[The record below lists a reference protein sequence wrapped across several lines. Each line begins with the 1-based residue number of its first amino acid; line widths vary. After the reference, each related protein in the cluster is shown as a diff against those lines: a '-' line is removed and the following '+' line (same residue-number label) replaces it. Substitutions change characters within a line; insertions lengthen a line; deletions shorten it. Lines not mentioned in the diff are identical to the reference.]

1 MILQVAESRESGGS
15 RSYAISL
22 YEEVARVHG
31 KLIIPHIPRVTSS
44 LIRSL
49 SGSGSSPQL
58 QQACAKVAAALAQH
72 SIDATTSPEEAENII
87 HEICGPLADALAG
100 TPKIPPNYSTH
111 ESP

>member
-1 MILQVAESRESGGS
+1 M
-15 RSYAISL
+15 
-22 YEEVARVHG
+22 HG

-58 QQACAKVAAALAQH
+58 QQTCAKVAAALAQY
-72 SIDATTSPEEAENII
+72 SIDATTAPEEAENII

-100 TPKIPPNYSTH
+100 TPNYSTY
-111 ESP
+111 ESL